1 MTRRLRSHG
10 LSYSPEY
17 RAWQT
22 MRLRCSNPKNAAWPN
37 YGGRGITVCE
47 AWLDDPTR
55 FYRDMGP
62 KPSPKH
68 ELDRIDNDGPYSPE
82 NCRWVLRKVNDRNR
96 RSNRRLTHDGQTR
109 TLAEWSECTGIATSV
124 ISHRLRAGWSI
135 SLALTTPPRAKA
147 TKGKGKAD
155 QRHACLDCGKPVC
168 IWCER
173 CITCSNKS
181 RARAAA

>member
-22 MRLRCSNPKNAAWPN
+22 MRLRCINPKNAAWPN
-37 YGGRGITVCE
+37 YGGRGVTVCE
-47 AWLDDPTR
+47 AWLDDPTQ

-82 NCRWVLRKVNDRNR
+82 NCRWVTRKINDRNR
-96 RSNRRLTHDGQTR
+96 RNNHLLQHDGATC
-109 TLAEWSECTGIATSV
+109 TVAEWAERTGLTTVLIA
-124 ISHRLRAGWSI
+124 HRIKAGWSV
-135 SLALTTPPRAKA
+135 ARTLTTPARLKAPQGHAKS
-147 TKGKGKAD
+147 D
-155 QRHACLDCGKPVC
+155 QRHPCAGCGKP
-168 IWCER
+168 IALHRSR